1 MSVSQSQT
9 ESGGLV
15 GSSSRALLI
24 PPGGGVGG
32 CGRGCGCGG
41 SALCSIPFCNSQH
54 LGPFCAFFFLSVLG
68 FVRCKRWRAR
78 GLANFESQNG
88 HPAVCSATVADCNP
102 AACRPAACSTTFA
115 AFISAPPQSH
125 RRVTDWTPDL
135 IRASWSGSLGRP
147 RSDPPRWYAIVLP
160 GRKSAAGRRA
170 DFGVFPVAVRPK
182 RPGRPIYG
190 PEATPPLLSASPL
203 RGTPGLSGSA

>member
-1 MSVSQSQT
+1 M
-9 ESGGLV
+9 
-15 GSSSRALLI
+15 
-24 PPGGGVGG
+24 GG

-54 LGPFCAFFFLSVLG
+54 LGPFCAFFFLSILG

-182 RPGRPIYG
+182 SGLEGRFTARKRHHPSSRHRPCGAPLGCPDQLKPCILG
-190 PEATPPLLSASPL
+190 PSLCHFLLCCYDTK
-203 RGTPGLSGSA
+203 GF